1 MSTLDKGGHKHL
13 PDESKAR
20 EADAIQRAHDLLTSV
35 VLGEVPVKP
44 PDELMPELMGALSA
58 LCWVLNHDH
67 NPMLYNNLAAI
78 EKELLRR
85 GYVLTQAPELSR
97 RVKTLEELTQELDAH
112 GLWEWES
119 AAGRLR
125 LWAKGGAVYVDKP
138 TLREAA
144 EEVLERVNS

>member
-1 MSTLDKGGHKHL
+1 MSV
-13 PDESKAR
+13 R
-20 EADAIQRAHDLLTSV
+20 EADAVQRAHDLLTSV

-85 GYVLTQAPELSR
+85 GYVLTAAPELSR
-97 RVKTLEELTQELDAH
+97 RVKTLEELTQSLGDR
-112 GLWEWES
+112 GTWVWES
-119 AAGRLR
+119 VAGRLH
-125 LWAKGGAVYVDKP
+125 LFTSGGRHEVSKP
-138 TLREAA
+138 TLRDAA
-144 EEVLERVNS
+144 EAMLERVGLGE